1 MAAEPT
7 VAVDDDLAA
16 GQTGVALRPT
26 HHEAAGGVDE
36 EEGFLGEEVLGQ
48 HLLDDFLDAELL
60 DGGMIHIGGVLGGDH
75 HVGNGHRA
83 VVLVHHGD
91 LRLGIGAQPRGEL
104 SGLANLGELAAQMV
118 GEHDRRGHELRRLVA
133 RVAEHQALVTGTLLR
148 LLLALGRLGVDALGD
163 VGRLLGDVH
172 VHHHL
177 VGVEHVVVIHIADF
191 ANGLAGQLHVVE
203 LGLGGDLTADHGD
216 VGLHVGF
223 TGDAAELVLRKA
235 GVQNGVGDRVGDLV
249 GMALAD
255 GLGREDEAVAHER

>member
-48 HLLDDFLDAELL
+48 HLLDDFLDAEFL
-60 DGGMIHIGGVLGGDH
+60 DGRMIHVGGVLGGDH

-91 LRLGIGAQPRGEL
+91 LRLGVGAQPRGEL
-104 SGLANLGELAAQMV
+104 SGLANLGELPAQAV

-177 VGVEHVVVIHIADF
+177 VGVEHIVVVHIADF

-235 GVQNGVGDRVGDLV
+235 GVQDGIGDRVGDLV